1 MGEGQWAHGK
11 TITWG
16 VEDKKKT
23 NSARGF
29 CIYYRLKN

>member
-1 MGEGQWAHGK
+1 MCTVTWGRGNGHGQ

-29 CIYYRLKN
+29 CIY